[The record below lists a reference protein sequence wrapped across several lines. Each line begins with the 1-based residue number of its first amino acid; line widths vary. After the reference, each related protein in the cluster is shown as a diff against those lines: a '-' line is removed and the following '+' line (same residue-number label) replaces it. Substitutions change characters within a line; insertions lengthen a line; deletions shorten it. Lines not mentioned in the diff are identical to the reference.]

1 MNQAEF
7 NQYCSQFK
15 QQTKPMNII
24 QNVSNLQMS
33 RNIQAMQ
40 KKYGD
45 YMNLHDLMNKQLCHQ
60 QSQRPVI
67 VNFPYV

>member
-1 MNQAEF
+1 MWIKPSSTSTA
-7 NQYCSQFK
+7 QFK

-45 YMNLHDLMNKQLCHQ
+45 YMNLHDLMNK
-60 QSQRPVI
+60 
-67 VNFPYV
+67 